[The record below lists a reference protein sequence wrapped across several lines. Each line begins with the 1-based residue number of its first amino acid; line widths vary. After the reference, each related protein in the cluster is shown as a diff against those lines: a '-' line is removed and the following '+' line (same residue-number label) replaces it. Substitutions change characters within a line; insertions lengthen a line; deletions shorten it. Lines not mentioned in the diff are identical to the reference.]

1 MTRAFDRRAVDDD
14 IIERIVD
21 LATRAPSAGKSQ
33 GWHLVVL
40 TGADVARF
48 WNISLAEQ
56 DRATFRWKRLLDAP
70 VIAIPLADPGAYLA
84 RYSEPDK
91 AATGLGEAEEA
102 WPTPYWTVD
111 ASMSVMTLLL
121 AAEAEGLGALLF
133 GIFREEPG
141 IRTAFRIPDRLQILG
156 AIALGWPAVDETADQ
171 TGRSARRPRRRAAE
185 VIHRGGW

>member
-1 MTRAFDRRAVDDD
+1 MTRAFDRRPVADEL
-14 IIERIVD
+14 IERMVD
-21 LATRAPSAGKSQ
+21 LATRAPSAGKTQ
-33 GWHLVVL
+33 GWHLIVL
-40 TGADVARF
+40 TGDDTRTF
-48 WNISLAEQ
+48 WDISLATE
-56 DRATFRWKRLLDAP
+56 DRAAFRWKRLLDAP

-91 AATGLGEAEEA
+91 AATGLGTGEDA

-133 GIFREEPG
+133 GIFREEPAL
-141 IRTAFRIPDRLQILG
+141 RTAFGIPDRLQILG
-156 AIALGWPAVDETADQ
+156 AIALGWPAVDESADQ
-171 TGRSARRPRRRAAE
+171 TGRSARRPRRRAGD